1 MRIAVIGIFV
11 IGLVAVIGVLQA
23 VYTVDEVNYAVVQQ
37 FGQITAVNEI
47 QGIHFKTPFVQQVTY
62 LDRRV
67 LSTDTTEEEYLTSD
81 QKRVVVDHVTRW
93 KIVEPRSFF
102 LKLNT
107 ESSGSARLERLVVGA
122 LRQNIAA
129 RPYNVMISE
138 ERDAIMDQVRDEV
151 QKQVNEG
158 GLGVTILDVRTKRVD
173 LPTAVQQSVFARM
186 ASDRKVEADR
196 FRATGQQRSDQI
208 TSETDRLVTIMGA
221 CAARVSK
228 ETRGRGEAAAIAIF
242 AQALQQDPDFYSFIR
257 RLEAYDT
264 AFSAKDRVVMST
276 ESNFFR
282 LLSGEVLPLPKVD
295 ATRGQIVPLSQEV
308 IKQLTS
314 AEIDALIKECIP
326 ESALA
331 VIASPKS

>member
-1 MRIAVIGIFV
+1 MRIALIGILV
-11 IGLVAVIGVLQA
+11 IGLAAVIGVLQA
-23 VYTVDEVNYAVVQQ
+23 VYTVDQVNYAVVQQ
-37 FGQITAVNEI
+37 FGQIKSVITVP
-47 QGIHFKTPFVQQVTY
+47 GLHFKSPFIQQVTY
-62 LDRRV
+62 LDSRV

-93 KIVEPRSFF
+93 RIVDPGSFF
-102 LKLNT
+102 VKLNT
-107 ESSGSARLERLVVGA
+107 ESGGSARLERLVVGA

-129 RPYNVMISE
+129 RPYNVMISA
-138 ERDAIMDQVRDEV
+138 ERDSIMDRVRDEV
-151 QKQVNEG
+151 QKQVNEAEW
-158 GLGVTILDVRTKRVD
+158 GVKILDVRTKRVD
-173 LPTAVQQSVFARM
+173 LPKDVQQSVFARM

-196 FRATGQQRSDQI
+196 YRATGQQRSDQI

-221 CAARVSK
+221 CAGRVSQ

-264 AFSAKDRVVMST
+264 AFNAKDRVVMST
-276 ESNFFR
+276 DSNFFR

-295 ATRGQIVPLSQEV
+295 ATRGQVVPLSQEV
-308 IKQLTS
+308 IRQLTS
-314 AEIDALIKECIP
+314 GEIDALIKECIP

-331 VIASPKS
+331 VAVAPKP

>member
-1 MRIAVIGIFV
+1 MRIAAIAVVVIV
-11 IGLVAVIGVLQA
+11 VVALIGVLQA
-23 VYTVDEVNYAVVQQ
+23 VYTVDEVNFTVVDQ
-37 FGQITAVNEI
+37 FGDIKSVSTVP
-47 QGIHFKTPFVQQVTY
+47 GLHFKTPFIQKVTY
-62 LDRRV
+62 LDSRV

-81 QKRVVVDHVTRW
+81 QKRIVVDHVTRW

-102 LKLNT
+102 LALNT
-107 ESSGSARLERLVVGA
+107 ESGGSARLERLVVGA

-129 RPYNVMISE
+129 RPYNVMISA

-151 QKQVNEG
+151 QSQVSE
-158 GLGVTILDVRTKRVD
+158 LGVHILDVRTKRVD
-173 LPTAVQQSVFARM
+173 LPKDVQQSVFARM

-196 FRATGQQRSDQI
+196 YRATGQQRSDQI

-221 CAARVSK
+221 CADRVSK

-264 AFSAKDRVVMST
+264 AFSSKDRVVMST

-282 LLSGEVLPLPKVD
+282 LLSGEVLSLPDVE
-295 ATRGQIVPLSQEV
+295 ATRGEVTPLSPEV
-308 IKQLTS
+308 IKPLTTE
-314 AEIDALIKECIP
+314 EIDALIQECIP

-331 VIASPKS
+331 VSPPTGS